1 MFGVGGQQADIVLL
15 GQSHVL
21 PPAYCLGPG
30 DAEDDGYQTIR
41 VPEGVIGRL
50 EETWVAQHTRGDV
63 EEAAA
68 SWKEQLQN
76 ELQSTSRIAEG
87 WNALQRKT

>member
-1 MFGVGGQQADIVLL
+1 MSYPQLIVWALEMRRMM
-15 GQSHVL
+15 G
-21 PPAYCLGPG
+21 
-30 DAEDDGYQTIR
+30 IR

-50 EETWVAQHTRGDV
+50 EETWVAQQTRGDF

-68 SWKEQLQN
+68 SWKEQLQK

-87 WNALQRKT
+87 WKALQRKMKEGP